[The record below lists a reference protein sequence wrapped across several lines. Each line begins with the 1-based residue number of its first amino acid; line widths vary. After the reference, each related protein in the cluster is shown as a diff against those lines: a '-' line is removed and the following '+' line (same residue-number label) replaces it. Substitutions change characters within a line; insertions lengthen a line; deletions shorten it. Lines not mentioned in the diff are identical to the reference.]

1 MKSILSLSN
10 GNLVYRTVGKP
21 HAETIFFCHSLGA
34 NQSLWDRQIE
44 QLSDSYH
51 IVSCDLRGH
60 GESDIFTTPYS
71 IEILA
76 KDNKLPLGQREKEAA
91 RLAQEEF
98 ERRQ

>member
-1 MKSILSLSN
+1 MKSILSLN
-10 GNLVYRTVGKP
+10 DGNLVYRTIGKR

-76 KDNKLPLGQREKEAA
+76 RDILTL
-91 RLAQEEF
+91 
-98 ERRQ
+98 